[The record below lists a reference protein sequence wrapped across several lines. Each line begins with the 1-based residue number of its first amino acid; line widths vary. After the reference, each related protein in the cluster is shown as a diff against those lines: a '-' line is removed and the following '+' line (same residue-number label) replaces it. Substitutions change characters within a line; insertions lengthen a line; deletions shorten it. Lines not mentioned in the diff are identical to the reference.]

1 MLERVPIQFSL
12 RQSRHH
18 PLKKLNELNE
28 VEHSGN
34 EKDFEVVKWVV
45 EELVKVQHEG

>member
-1 MLERVPIQFSL
+1 MLEGVPIRFRL

-18 PLKKLNELNE
+18 PLKKLNELKE

-34 EKDFEVVKWVV
+34 EKYFEFVKWVV
-45 EELVKVQHEG
+45 EEFVKVQHEG